1 MASTTELR
9 KTYTDYAKSLTG
21 TKPFYA
27 VAGAGDLAVEKLKDV
42 PARLR
47 EELTVQ
53 KIKSVPERVR
63 TEFTGSEGR
72 VKKVTDSI
80 AELPRNPRK
89 LTVKLTDLADE
100 QVKAA
105 DKRLT
110 EWATRGE
117 KVVDRMREDNKDLI
131 EKAKKAAKKVRNFG
145 GTESAPAPATPAATP
160 TPRKATAKA
169 TSANAEAKLG

>member
-42 PARLR
+42 PAKLR
-47 EELTVQ
+47 AELKVE

-63 TEFTGSEGR
+63 TEFTGPEGR
-72 VKKVTDSI
+72 VKKVADSF
-80 AELPRNPRK
+80 ADLPRNPRK
-89 LTVKLTDLADE
+89 FTGKLTDLAEE

-105 DKRLT
+105 DKRLD
-110 EWATRGE
+110 EWAKRGE
-117 KVVDRMREDNKDLI
+117 KVIDRVREDNKDLI
-131 EKAKKAAKKVRNFG
+131 EKAKKAARKVRSNFG
-145 GTESAPAPATPAATP
+145 GTESKPAHAAPATNAA
-160 TPRKATAKA
+160 PRKAPVKA
-169 TSANAEAKLG
+169 TSATSANV